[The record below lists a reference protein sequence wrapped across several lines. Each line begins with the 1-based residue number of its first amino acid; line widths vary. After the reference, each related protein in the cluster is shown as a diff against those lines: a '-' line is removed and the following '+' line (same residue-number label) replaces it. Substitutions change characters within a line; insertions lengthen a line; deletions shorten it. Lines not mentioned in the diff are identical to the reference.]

1 MIYLRV
7 LIVFSSL
14 QLTPPSL
21 SAHLNNYY
29 NPEECKLRGTNNGGK
44 GKTLKKLIC
53 IFLPAAFKHLF
64 FDPIHHFVIQTTNH
78 YYIAIAL
85 QQCHEHI

>member
-29 NPEECKLRGTNNGGK
+29 NPEECKLRGTNNG